1 MKRVR
6 IMLLLFLLVQVACN
20 RTTAPTIE
28 SKPLVET
35 TEPSSPPII
44 SPTPIPSPTPTAQ
57 PTPIPTE
64 TPQEPAGWIAFI
76 GPDSNIW
83 LVDASN
89 GEQRQVTEDGVALDP
104 SKQDQT
110 IIAYE
115 DPQWSSDGKRLAYKR
130 QTGTPIESGYQYQDD
145 LMVYELATGKSQ
157 PVLLDQQ
164 VAGYAWKPGA
174 DLIAYGSMI
183 DIQYFL
189 TNDPQYAHGIWAVDI
204 ETGETSELVAP
215 QGGRPLIWPHWSP
228 DGRFLGF
235 NEVLYMEGSGE
246 FAYYNFV
253 DQQYVAWKDAIGS
266 YSWSP
271 KGEQLAYDR
280 MSYTPQGSERIW
292 LNTRQKENEQA
303 FSPKYEQGYAFGPVF
318 SPQGDRIAYL
328 SNMGD
333 LENTQYALFVVD
345 VNGSEGPSLGTFEQS
360 WGINW
365 SPDGKWLA
373 LNSGPYENRQIMLVS
388 AEDGTTTVIAK
399 GSQPVWQPS
408 NP

>member
-6 IMLLLFLLVQVACN
+6 ILLLLLLLIQAACN
-20 RTTAPTIE
+20 RIPAPT
-28 SKPLVET
+28 SKS
-35 TEPSSPPII
+35 EPTMELTPTAIPST
-44 SPTPIPSPTPTAQ
+44 PTPPPTPTTQPSPTPTQ
-57 PTPIPTE
+57 
-64 TPQEPAGWIAFI
+64 TPQEPTGWIAYI

-83 LVDASN
+83 LVDASS
-89 GEQRQVTEDGVALDP
+89 GEQRQVTEDGVAWDP
-104 SKQDQT
+104 NTQGQT
-110 IIAYE
+110 VIAYE
-115 DPQWSSDGKRLAYKR
+115 DPQWSSDGKQLAYKR
-130 QTGTPIESGYQYQDD
+130 ETGTPIESGYQYQYD
-145 LMVYELATGKSQ
+145 LMVYDLATDQSR
-157 PVLLDQQ
+157 PVLLNQQ
-164 VAGYAWKPGA
+164 MAGYAWKPGA

-183 DIQYFL
+183 DMQYFL

-246 FAYYNFV
+246 FAYYDFV

-271 KGEQLAYDR
+271 NGEQLAYDR
-280 MSYTPQGSERIW
+280 MTYTPQGSERIW
-292 LNTRQKENEQA
+292 LNTRQRDNEQA

-333 LENTQYALFVVD
+333 LENTQYSLFIVD

-388 AEDGTTTVIAK
+388 AEDGATTVIAK
-399 GSQPVWQPS
+399 GSQPVWQLK

>member
-1 MKRVR
+1 VR
-6 IMLLLFLLVQVACN
+6 RIGFLLIFLFLAQVACSL
-20 RTTAPTIE
+20 TTAPATV
-28 SKPLVET
+28 SGPPVEV
-35 TEPSSPPII
+35 TETE
-44 SPTPIPSPTPTAQ
+44 SPTAVPSTPTPPPTPTTQPSPT
-57 PTPIPTE
+57 PTE
-64 TPQEPAGWIAFI
+64 TPQEPAGWVAFI

-83 LVDASN
+83 LVDVAN
-89 GEQRQVTEDGVALDP
+89 REQRQVTEDGVTWDP
-104 SKQDQT
+104 SKQEHNV
-110 IIAYE
+110 IAYE
-115 DPQWSSDGKRLAYKR
+115 DPQWSSDGKLLAYKR
-130 QTGTPIESGYQYQDD
+130 QTGTPIESGYQYQYD
-145 LMVYELATGKSQ
+145 LMVYELATDQSR
-157 PVLLDQQ
+157 PVLLNQQ

-189 TNDPQYAHGIWAVDI
+189 TNDSQYAHGIWAVDI
-204 ETGETSELVAP
+204 ETGDTNELVAP

-246 FAYYNFV
+246 FAYYDFV
-253 DQQYVAWKDAIGS
+253 NQQYLAWKDVIGS

-271 KGEQLAYDR
+271 NGEQLAYDR

-292 LNTRQKENEQA
+292 LNTRQKDNEQA

-333 LENTQYALFVVD
+333 LENTQYSLFVVD

-365 SPDGKWLA
+365 SPDGKWLV

-388 AEDGTTTVIAK
+388 AEDGATTMIAK
-399 GSQPVWQPS
+399 GSQPVWQPKIR
-408 NP
+408 

>member
-28 SKPLVET
+28 SKPPVET

-64 TPQEPAGWIAFI
+64 TPLEPAGWIAFI